1 MPFRETQNTPLRVK
15 KTREASSA
23 CKYAST
29 PSRLFESTISSV
41 KKAEEAKKIKE
52 RAREKQHR
60 MALERKILIEA
71 QKKEQRQ
78 KNEEEQEIARSNLDE
93 WKQQAEAEARDA
105 CKAKETERKRK
116 RNELL
121 LSDQHKCAR
130 KSVKLR
136 ETCDT
141 LEVNRENSE
150 AISSF
155 RQKEKLARR
164 MSMVNRR
171 EVAQQQDLFLQK
183 QDEQRLRSEQQQHK
197 LKEQDAADVSNYQKK
212 LKEDKRK

>member
-1 MPFRETQNTPLRVK
+1 
-15 KTREASSA
+15 
-23 CKYAST
+23 
-29 PSRLFESTISSV
+29 
-41 KKAEEAKKIKE
+41 
-52 RAREKQHR
+52 
-60 MALERKILIEA
+60 
-71 QKKEQRQ
+71 
-78 KNEEEQEIARSNLDE
+78 
-93 WKQQAEAEARDA
+93 
-105 CKAKETERKRK
+105 
-116 RNELL
+116 LL
-121 LSDQHKCAR
+121 LSEKHKHAR
-130 KSVKLR
+130 KGVQLR

-171 EVAQQQDLFLQK
+171 GVAQQQNLFLQK

-197 LKEQDAADVSNYQKK
+197 LKEEDAADVSNHQTK